1 MKFFLATVAALA
13 LMAGSASAQT
23 LVLGSGVS
31 GNTQAAANSG
41 SGSFAGG
48 IGNSLA
54 VHQSNNNTQSGA
66 TTAVTANA
74 GLFQSSIGG
83 VSAAS
88 TNSTST
94 SAGFSLGLGAHA
106 GGAIG
111 GGSASGGSGG
121 FGGFGF
127 TFP

>member
-1 MKFFLATVAALA
+1 MRKLFATVAALA
-13 LMAGSASAQT
+13 LLAGAAQAQT

-31 GNTQAAANSG
+31 GGSEAVANSS
-41 SGSFAGG
+41 SGSFAAGF
-48 IGNSLA
+48 GNSLA
-54 VHQSNNNTQSGA
+54 VHGSNNNTQSVAG
-66 TTAVTANA
+66 TSINANA
-74 GLFQSSIGG
+74 GLLNSNLQGTSG
-83 VSAAS
+83 AA

-106 GGAIG
+106 GGATG
-111 GGSASGGSGG
+111 SGSAGAGSQG